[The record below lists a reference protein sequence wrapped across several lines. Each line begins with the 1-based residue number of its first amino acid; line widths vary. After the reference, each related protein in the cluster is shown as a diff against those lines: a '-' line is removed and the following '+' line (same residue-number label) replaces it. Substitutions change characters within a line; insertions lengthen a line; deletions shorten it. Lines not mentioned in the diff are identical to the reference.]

1 MEHGILSGKK
11 IIEEV
16 NSGRISISPFLHKNV
31 NPVSVDL
38 TLGRKFSV
46 YKSVIV
52 GNWDKRMIVGDNL
65 HPIPNWFRMPSGYI
79 DAKTENDVTEHELDD
94 GEAIYL
100 KPGIGYLAHTAE
112 RVWTDSYV
120 PIIDGKS
127 SIGRLFTQIHISA
140 GFGDPGFSGQY
151 TLEIVVTHP
160 IILYVGMKICQIRF
174 NTIYGE
180 HTSYKMTGNYKDKL
194 AEGPIP
200 SQSHRMFKT
209 DV

>member
-16 NSGRISISPFLHKNV
+16 NDGRISISPFIQKNV

-46 YKSVIV
+46 YKSVTVGHFGKKNPGGIV
-52 GNWDKRMIVGDNL
+52 GECL
-65 HPIPNWFRMPSGYI
+65 YPSPYGHI
-79 DAKTENDVTEHELDD
+79 DAKIENGVAEHELDD

>member
-1 MEHGILSGKK
+1 MEYGILSGKK

-16 NSGRISISPFLHKNV
+16 NNGRISISPFVQKNV

-46 YKSVIV
+46 YKSVV
-52 GNWDKRMIVGDNL
+52 VGDWSKSKITGDRLCPKSYGSLPHIN
-65 HPIPNWFRMPSGYI
+65 YI
-79 DAKTENDVTEHELDD
+79 DAKTENDVIEHELDD

-100 KPGIGYLAHTAE
+100 RPGIGYLAHTAE

-140 GFGDPGFSGQY
+140 GFGDPGFNGQY
-151 TLEIVVTHP
+151 TLEIAVIHPVT
-160 IILYVGMKICQIRF
+160 LYVGMKICQIRF

-180 HTSYKMTGNYKDKL
+180 HTSYKNTGNYKDKL